1 MSFEV
6 TGTLYK
12 KMDTQQVKDTFR
24 KREFVLEIENG
35 AYTDL
40 IKFQLIQDRCESID
54 GISEG
59 AEIKVYFD
67 LKGRE
72 WTGRDGK
79 VSYFTNLQAWKVEA
93 NAPAPAAPSNGGG
106 AGFGGGES
114 DFPTLSDAPPMDD
127 GDDDGLPF

>member
-12 KMDTQQVKDTFR
+12 KMDTVQVKDTFR

-40 IKFQLIQDRCESID
+40 IKFQLIQDRCESLD
-54 GISEG
+54 GLSEG
-59 AEIKVYFD
+59 AELKVYFD

-93 NAPAPAAPSNGGG
+93 NTPAPAAPSSGTGYSGG
-106 AGFGGGES
+106 AD
-114 DFPTLSDAPPMDD
+114 DFPTAADVPPMDD

>member
-12 KMDTQQVKDTFR
+12 NMDTVQVKDTFR
-24 KREFVLEIENG
+24 KREFVLEVENG

-40 IKFQLIQDRCESID
+40 IKFQLIQDRCDSLD
-54 GISEG
+54 GVKEG
-59 AEIKVYFD
+59 TALKVYFD

-79 VSYFTNLQAWKVEA
+79 VSYFTNLQAWKVEV
-93 NAPAPAAPSNGGG
+93 NQPAPPAASGGEAFG
-106 AGFGGGES
+106 AG
-114 DFPTLSDAPPMDD
+114 DFPTAADAPPMEDS
-127 GDDDGLPF
+127 DDDDFPF